1 MEENFPNA
9 MDTPVIRNTFDS
21 ERKII
26 FYSSSG
32 DFRERP

>member
-9 MDTPVIRNTFDS
+9 MDTVIRNTFDS

-26 FYSSSG
+26 FNSSSG